1 MKKNHL
7 RKFIGVAF
15 LALSLVAAAVPASTS
30 KAAGTELS
38 DYVTVKAK
46 TGQKK
51 ATITLYDESIGTG
64 KVLAQGSQNINSFE
78 FYTFDISLNERLKAG
93 YSFVGCTTD
102 YDTEL
107 KLNTTAHSINISG
120 AIQRDFSINIA
131 LSHTTH
137 VVDSWKT
144 VKEATHT
151 EDGLQ
156 EGTCEYCKEK
166 QTKEIP
172 ALSHDTGISEW
183 SSDSDFH
190 WHACSCGEAL
200 DKKAHTFGDWTVTKE
215 ATTTEKGIK
224 QRKCTICN
232 YTESAEIAMIAA
244 PSTKPTTTSTSTSPK
259 ASETSETKSASPKT
273 GDNTNIILWSIL
285 ALISISGVSVCV
297 KRKLTK

>member
-1 MKKNHL
+1 MKKN
-7 RKFIGVAF
+7 F
-15 LALSLVAAAVPASTS
+15 LHKLISATVLTLSLIAATIPASTS
-30 KAAGTELS
+30 KAMSPLS
-38 DYVTVKAK
+38 DYVTVNAE
-46 TGQKK
+46 TGRQK
-51 ATITLYDESIGTG
+51 ATITLYDGSIETG
-64 KVLAQGSQNINSFE
+64 AVLATNQLDIYSGD
-78 FYTFDISLNERLKAG
+78 YYAFDILLNEPLKAG
-93 YSFVGCTTD
+93 YSFVDCTTD
-102 YDTEL
+102 YGEALT
-107 KLNTTAHSINISG
+107 LNRTAHSINISG
-120 AIQRDFSINIA
+120 IIQGNFSIDIA

-137 VVDSWKT
+137 VVDNWTTEKD
-144 VKEATHT
+144 ATHT
-151 EDGLQ
+151 EAGLQ
-156 EGTCEYCKEK
+156 KGTCKYCHET

-172 ALSHDTGISEW
+172 ALGHDTEISEW

-200 DKKAHTFGDWTVTKE
+200 DKKAHTFGDWTITKE

-259 ASETSETKSASPKT
+259 ASETGETKSASPKT

>member
-1 MKKNHL
+1 MKKN
-7 RKFIGVAF
+7 F
-15 LALSLVAAAVPASTS
+15 LHKLISATVLTLSLIASTIPASTS
-30 KAAGTELS
+30 KAMSPLS
-38 DYVTVKAK
+38 DYVEVTASKGAA
-46 TGQKK
+46 K
-51 ATITLYDESIGTG
+51 ATITLYDESIENGAI
-64 KVLAQGSQNINSFE
+64 LASERLDIYSGGYYEFNIL
-78 FYTFDISLNERLKAG
+78 LNEPLKAG
-93 YSFVGCTTD
+93 YSFID
-102 YDTEL
+102 YKTNYGPL
-107 KLNTTAHSINISG
+107 TLTPTPTGHSINISG
-120 AIQRDFSINIA
+120 IIQGNFSIDIA

-137 VVDSWKT
+137 VVDNWTTEKD
-144 VKEATHT
+144 ATHT
-151 EDGLQ
+151 EAGLQ
-156 EGTCEYCKEK
+156 KGTCKYCHET

-172 ALSHDTGISEW
+172 ALGHDTEISEW

-200 DKKAHTFGDWTVTKE
+200 DKKAHTFGDWTITKE

-259 ASETSETKSASPKT
+259 ASETGETKSASPKT

>member
-1 MKKNHL
+1 MKKN
-7 RKFIGVAF
+7 F
-15 LALSLVAAAVPASTS
+15 LHKLISATVLTLSLIAATIPASTS
-30 KAAGTELS
+30 KAMSPLNK
-38 DYVTVKAK
+38 YVTVTASKGAAR
-46 TGQKK
+46 
-51 ATITLYDESIGTG
+51 ATITLYDESIENGA
-64 KVLAQGSQNINSFE
+64 VLASERLDIYSGGYYEFNIL
-78 FYTFDISLNERLKAG
+78 LNEPLKAG
-93 YSFVGCTTD
+93 YSFVDCKTK
-102 YDTEL
+102 YEAL
-107 KLNTTAHSINISG
+107 ELNTTEHSINIRG
-120 AIQRDFSINIA
+120 IIQSNFSIDIA

-137 VVDSWKT
+137 VVDSWTT
-144 VKEATHT
+144 VKDATHT

-156 EGTCEYCKEK
+156 EGICKYCKEK

-172 ALSHDTGISEW
+172 ALGHDTGISEW
-183 SSDSDFH
+183 SSDSDSH

>member
-1 MKKNHL
+1 MKKN
-7 RKFIGVAF
+7 F
-15 LALSLVAAAVPASTS
+15 LHKLISATVLTLSLIAAAVPASTS
-30 KAAGTELS
+30 KAAGTKLS
-38 DYVTVKAK
+38 DYVTVNAE
-46 TGQKK
+46 TGRQK
-51 ATITLYDESIGTG
+51 ATITLYDGSIGTG
-64 KVLAQGSQNINSFE
+64 KVLAQESLNIRSFE
-78 FYTFDISLNERLKAG
+78 FYTFDISLNEPLKAG
-93 YSFVGCTTD
+93 YSFVDCTTD
-102 YDTEL
+102 YGTEL
-107 KLNTTAHSINISG
+107 TLNTTKHSINISG

-137 VVDSWKT
+137 VVDKWT
-144 VKEATHT
+144 TERDATHT
-151 EDGLQ
+151 AEGLQ
-156 EGTCEYCKEK
+156 KGTCKYCGEQQIKI
-166 QTKEIP
+166 IP
-172 ALSHDTGISEW
+172 ALAHDENLEW
-183 SSDSDFH
+183 SSDSDSH

-200 DKKAHTFGDWTVTKE
+200 DKKAHAFGDWTVTKE

>member
-30 KAAGTELS
+30 KAAGATLS
-38 DYVTVKAK
+38 DYVTVTAPAP
-46 TGQKK
+46 TPSSGYHNM
-51 ATITLYDESIGTG
+51 TIWLYDGDTLVSDRIQIADG
-64 KVLAQGSQNINSFE
+64 I
-78 FYTFDISLNERLKAG
+78 YDFDILLNEDLRDG
-93 YSFVGCTTD
+93 YSFG
-102 YDTEL
+102 E
-107 KLNTTAHSINISG
+107 NSETTAYQLQFTNTGDTINISG
-120 AIQRDFSINIA
+120 LMQSFQVHLYLTHDN
-131 LSHTTH
+131 H
-137 VVDSWKT
+137 VVNNWIT
-144 VKEATHT
+144 VKDATHT

-156 EGTCEYCKEK
+156 EGTCKYCNEK
-166 QTKEIP
+166 QTKKIP
-172 ALSHDTGISEW
+172 ALGHDTEFSEW
-183 SSDSDFH
+183 SSDSDSH

-200 DKKAHTFGDWTVTKE
+200 DKEAHTFGDWTITKE

-224 QRKCTICN
+224 QRKCTVCN